1 MTDILVTLG
10 HVTVRY
16 PGAAEPALRGV
27 SFDVRRGE
35 RLAIVGESGSGKSTL
50 ALTLAGLLPR
60 GSHVEGRID
69 WTALGRVPVPGKDLG
84 MVFQDPSNSLNPV
97 LRVGEQIAE
106 VVERHLGL
114 GRRAAHARAEEL
126 VELVKLP
133 DPARLVRAYPHQLSG
148 GQRQRIAIAEALA
161 ASPALL
167 IADEATSALD
177 TIVQAEILV
186 LLDELVR
193 ERHSTLLFVTHDIAL
208 AAQFA
213 DRIAVF
219 HHGRLME
226 VGAAAQVITAPSS
239 DYTRSLLA
247 SHIGLETPPLVGERA

>member
-1 MTDILVTLG
+1 MTDLLANLAD
-10 HVTVRY
+10 VTVRY
-16 PGAAEPALRGV
+16 PGAAEPALQGV
-27 SFDVRRGE
+27 TFDIQRGE

-50 ALTLAGLLPR
+50 ALALAGLAPR
-60 GSHVEGRID
+60 GSRIDGRID
-69 WTALGRVPVPGKDLG
+69 WRGLGHAPVPGKDLG

-114 GRRAAHARAEEL
+114 GRREAFARAKEL
-126 VELVKLP
+126 IAQVKLP

-161 ASPALL
+161 ASPTLL

-177 TIVQAEILV
+177 TIVQAEILA
-186 LLDELVR
+186 LLDKLVR
-193 ERHSTLLFVTHDIAL
+193 ERGSTLMFVTHDIAL

-213 DRIAVF
+213 DRIVVF
-219 HHGRLME
+219 HRGRLME
-226 VGAAAQVITAPSS
+226 VGEAAAVMSRPTS
-239 DYTRSLLA
+239 DYTQTLLA
-247 SHIGLETPPLVGERA
+247 SHIGLSTPPLIGAGP

>member
-1 MTDILVTLG
+1 
-10 HVTVRY
+10 
-16 PGAAEPALRGV
+16 
-27 SFDVRRGE
+27 
-35 RLAIVGESGSGKSTL
+35 
-50 ALTLAGLLPR
+50 
-60 GSHVEGRID
+60 
-69 WTALGRVPVPGKDLG
+69 

-114 GRRAAHARAEEL
+114 GRRAAYARAEEL
-126 VELVKLP
+126 IAQVKLP

-161 ASPALL
+161 ASPTLL

-177 TIVQAEILV
+177 TIVQAEILT

-193 ERHSTLLFVTHDIAL
+193 ERGSTLLFVTHDIAL

-219 HHGRLME
+219 HRGRLME
-226 VGAAAQVITAPSS
+226 AGAAAQVITAPAS

-247 SHIGLETPPLVGERA
+247 SHIGLDTPPLIGERT

>member
-1 MTDILVTLG
+1 MSESLVTLEDVG
-10 HVTVRY
+10 VRY
-16 PGAAEPALRGV
+16 PGAAEPALQGV

-60 GSHVEGRID
+60 GSQVEGRID
-69 WTALGRVPVPGKDLG
+69 WSGLGHSPVPGKDLG
-84 MVFQDPSNSLNPV
+84 LVFQDPSNSLNPV

-114 GRRAAHARAEEL
+114 GRQAAHARAEEL
-126 VELVKLP
+126 IAQVKLP
-133 DPARLVRAYPHQLSG
+133 DPARLVRAFPHQLSG

-161 ASPALL
+161 ASPTLL

-177 TIVQAEILV
+177 TIVQAEILA

-193 ERHSTLLFVTHDIAL
+193 ERQSTLLFVTHDIAL

-213 DRIAVF
+213 DRLAVF
-219 HHGRLME
+219 HNGRLME
-226 VGAAAQVITAPSS
+226 VGAAAAVITAPSS

-247 SHIGLETPPLVGERA
+247 GHIGLETPPLIGERA